1 MDNLALKI
9 KLSVLWIFI
18 DFALLL
24 LLTLNGL
31 DPSGGLEQMLAGFP
45 SQLIPEV
52 LLGASAILLIPF
64 VMALLSLTLNDS
76 SNRRA
81 NIILGMIFVVFQFSG
96 VAYALS
102 RLAIAYAYLT
112 LLQTAA
118 FVASALI
125 VWYAYRW
132 PKPMT

>member
-1 MDNLALKI
+1 MGNLALKI
-9 KLSVLWIFI
+9 KISVLWIFI

-31 DPSGGLEQMLAGFP
+31 DPSGGLKQMIADFP

-52 LLGASAILLIPF
+52 LLGGSVILLMPF

-81 NIILGMIFVVFQFSG
+81 NIILGMIFVIFQFSG

-102 RLAIAYAYLT
+102 RLAILYAYLA

-118 FVASALI
+118 FVASTLI